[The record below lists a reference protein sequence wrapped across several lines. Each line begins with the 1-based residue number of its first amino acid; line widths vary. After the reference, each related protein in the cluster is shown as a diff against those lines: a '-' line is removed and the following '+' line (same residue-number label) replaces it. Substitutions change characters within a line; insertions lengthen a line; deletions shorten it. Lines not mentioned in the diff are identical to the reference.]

1 VAPRMR
7 LPGQAGKPRAEACQD
22 WVSALPPPK
31 RALLT
36 FPFYRLHFFYLNEFS
51 GSQDC
56 HDV

>member
-31 RALLT
+31 RALFR
-36 FPFYRLHFFYLNEFS
+36 FPIYGLQF
-51 GSQDC
+51 
-56 HDV
+56 